1 MFCGIIASLQYEG
14 LEFLLPHTVAK
25 NRTLAE
31 RGNEARTQLERAR
44 DSAGSAGTTT
54 PTESATPLE
63 GAAELPTQEQVVKKT
78 ERITKKIQELLRN
91 AQDGK
96 HKG

>member
-1 MFCGIIASLQYEG
+1 MDSDYDNSADADINPAIDPTSED
-14 LEFLLPHTVAK
+14 
-25 NRTLAE
+25 AE
-31 RGNEARTQLERAR
+31 TQLERAR